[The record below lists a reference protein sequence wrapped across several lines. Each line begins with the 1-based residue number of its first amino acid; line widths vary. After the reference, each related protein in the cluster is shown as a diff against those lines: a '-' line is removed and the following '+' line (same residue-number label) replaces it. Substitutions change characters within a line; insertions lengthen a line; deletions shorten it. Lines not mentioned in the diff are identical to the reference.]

1 MAQPGSERRESPR
14 VLVEL
19 RVEFRHLGRPN
30 ETYADIIRNLS
41 QGGVFLDTS
50 VGLPVNTELEL
61 EVSPGPGARPVR
73 LAAQVV
79 RVEEEPVGTGSR
91 VTTRTRGMA
100 LRFVNAD
107 PSEVSRLMGL
117 ARHLS
122 AEGGHGRDTS
132 KPGQRA

>member
-19 RVEFRHLGRPN
+19 RVEFRHLGRPT

-50 VGLPVNTELEL
+50 VGLPVNTEVEL
-61 EVSPGPGARPVR
+61 EVSPGPGARPIR
-73 LAAQVV
+73 LTAEVV

-91 VTTRTRGMA
+91 VTTRTRGTG
-100 LRFVNAD
+100 LGLPNAQRCI
-107 PSEVSRLMGL
+107 EAMGGSL
-117 ARHLS
+117 TIVDSPL
-122 AEGGHGRDTS
+122 GGAGFCITLLEM
-132 KPGQRA
+132 G